1 MNATT
6 NQIQNINIP
15 FTFAG
20 GLYDKDTKL
29 IKFGYRE
36 YDSQTGRW
44 TSKDPVDFNGGSLNL
59 YGYVLGDPMNFV
71 DPSGLAEINLFNT
84 NTDYGYYFSAY
95 YTGIFNS
102 NFIVSGHGSQ
112 GVILSYDDNYID
124 AQNLAGLIK
133 GHPKYK
139 DGQSVEILSCNSGTD
154 VRGEK
159 DSSLA
164 QQVANR
170 LGVPVIGVNGYY
182 MYHPFFS
189 ILNGPEE
196 GASMRTFYPK

>member
-1 MNATT
+1 MAYLD
-6 NQIQNINIP
+6 INI
-15 FTFAG
+15 AG

-44 TSKDPVDFNGGSLNL
+44 TSKDPIDFEGGSSNL
-59 YGYVLGDPMNFV
+59 YGYVMGDPVNGV
-71 DPSGLAEINLFNT
+71 DPSGLADINLFDKNT
-84 NTDYGYYFSAY
+84 EYNYYFPAF
-95 YTGIFNS
+95 YTGMLS
-102 NFIVSGHGSQ
+102 NNFVISGHGSA
-112 GVILSYDDNYID
+112 GTVYLNDIKID

-133 GHPKYK
+133 GHSKYK
-139 DGQSVEILSCNSGTD
+139 DGQPIEILSCNSGTD
-154 VRGEK
+154 VKGEK

-196 GASMRTFYPK
+196 EASMRTFYPK